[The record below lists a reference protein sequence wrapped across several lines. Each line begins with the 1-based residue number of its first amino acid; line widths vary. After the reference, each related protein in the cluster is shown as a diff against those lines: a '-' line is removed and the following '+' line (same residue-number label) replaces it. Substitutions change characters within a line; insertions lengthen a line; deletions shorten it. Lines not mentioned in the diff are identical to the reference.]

1 MPNGTYGGVRGKE
14 TKVGQ
19 KTFVSR
25 PTRFPLLIA
34 GRCPIPVGRQAAY
47 GGMLWWEL
55 IEVKE
60 YQGDCVGIT
69 FYDGRNGMGCWCLNG
84 DCVGDACCEECQV

>member
-1 MPNGTYGGVRGKE
+1 M
-14 TKVGQ
+14 
-19 KTFVSR
+19 F
-25 PTRFPLLIA
+25 
-34 GRCPIPVGRQAAY
+34 
-47 GGMLWWEL
+47 WWEL

>member
-1 MPNGTYGGVRGKE
+1 M
-14 TKVGQ
+14 
-19 KTFVSR
+19 
-25 PTRFPLLIA
+25 
-34 GRCPIPVGRQAAY
+34 GRQAAY

>member
-1 MPNGTYGGVRGKE
+1 MPFFYAPAHCRV
-14 TKVGQ
+14 
-19 KTFVSR
+19 VSH
-25 PTRFPLLIA
+25 T
-34 GRCPIPVGRQAAY
+34 GGRQAAY
-47 GGMLWWEL
+47 GGMFWWGL